1 MNLVYTMK
9 VNITVIGTGYV
20 GLVTGVCFADQG
32 NTVVCVDN
40 DASKIATLQKAETPI
55 YEPGL
60 TEILQKAIKANAIS
74 FTTKLSDGVQNA
86 DVIFLALP
94 TPPQEDGSADLSYIL
109 SVADEL
115 AGCMPARYTVVVD
128 KSTVPVG
135 TADQVA
141 ERLAAQGATN
151 FDVVSNPEFT
161 REGFAIEDFMQPER
175 VVVGS
180 ESERATAVMQKL
192 YASFVDKGR
201 PFIVT
206 STRTAELAKYAAN
219 TFLAVKISFMNEIAQ
234 MSERVDANI
243 DDLRTI
249 LGTDSRI
256 GNKFLYAGIGYGGSC
271 FPKDVKALFYAAD
284 QYGYEFK
291 MLSAAITVNH
301 HQHAMLVERLLDH
314 FKHDIAG
321 KKIAIW
327 GLAFKPET
335 DDIREAPALAIIDLL
350 LAAGAEV
357 RAYDPQASANVRK
370 FYPQANKITLVDEKY
385 QALDGADALL
395 IATEWSEFVGAD
407 LKQIKQLLRMPLVLD
422 GRNIFTPEQM
432 KKAGFTYYSVGR
444 SPVLAPY
451 TESAISG

>member
-1 MNLVYTMK
+1 MM
-9 VNITVIGTGYV
+9 VNIAVVGTGYV
-20 GLVTGVCFADQG
+20 GLVTGVCLADQG
-32 NTVVCVDN
+32 NTVVCIDN
-40 DASKIATLQKAETPI
+40 DATKISTLQQAKTPI

-60 TEILQKAIKANAIS
+60 TEILQKTIAAKSIS
-74 FTTKLSDGVQNA
+74 FTTNLSEGVHNA

-115 AGCMPARYTVVVD
+115 AGCMPAHYTVVVD

-141 ERLAAQGATN
+141 ERLSVQGASN

-161 REGFAIEDFMQPER
+161 REGYAIEDFMLPER

-180 ESERATAVMQKL
+180 QSERATAVMRNL
-192 YASFVDKGR
+192 YDSFVDKGR

-243 DDLRTI
+243 DDLRMI

-256 GNKFLYAGIGYGGSC
+256 GNKFLNAGIGYGGSC
-271 FPKDVKALFYAAD
+271 FPKDVKALFYTAD

-291 MLSAAITVNH
+291 MLSAAIAVNH
-301 HQHAMLVERLLDH
+301 HQHGMLVDRLLDH
-314 FKHDIAG
+314 FKGNIKGKTIAV
-321 KKIAIW
+321 W

-335 DDIREAPALAIIDLL
+335 DDIREAPALAIIDRLL
-350 LAAGAEV
+350 LAGAEV
-357 RAYDPQASANVRK
+357 RTYDPQASSNVRK
-370 FYPQANKITLVDEKY
+370 FYPQASNISLVDEKY
-385 QALDGADALL
+385 EALDGADALL
-395 IATEWSEFVGAD
+395 IATEWKEFAD
-407 LKQIKQLLRMPLVLD
+407 ANLNKIKKLLQIPLVLD
-422 GRNIFTPEQM
+422 GRNIFTPDQM
-432 KKAGFTYYSVGR
+432 KKFGFSYYSVGH
-444 SPVLAPY
+444 SPVIDK
-451 TESAISG
+451 SA

>member
-1 MNLVYTMK
+1 MI
-9 VNITVIGTGYV
+9 VNIAVVGTGYV
-20 GLVTGVCFADQG
+20 GLVTGVCLADQG
-32 NTVVCVDN
+32 NTVVCIDN
-40 DASKIATLQKAETPI
+40 DATKISTLQQARTPI

-60 TEILQKAIKANAIS
+60 TEILQKAIDAKTIS
-74 FTTKLSDGVQNA
+74 FTTMLSEGVKDA
-86 DVIFLALP
+86 DIIFLALP

-115 AGCMPARYTVVVD
+115 AGCMPKKYCVVVD

-135 TADQVA
+135 TAGQVA
-141 ERLAAQGATN
+141 ERLAARGADN

-161 REGFAIEDFMQPER
+161 REGFAIEDFMRPER

-192 YASFVDKGR
+192 YASFVDDSH

-256 GNKFLYAGIGYGGSC
+256 GSKFLNAGIGYGGSC

-291 MLSAAITVNH
+291 MLSAAIAVNH
-301 HQHAMLVERLLDH
+301 RQHGMLVERLLDH
-314 FKHDIAG
+314 FKGDITD
-321 KKIAIW
+321 KTIAVW

-335 DDIREAPALAIIDLL
+335 DDIREAPALAIIDQLL
-350 LAAGAEV
+350 LAGAQV
-357 RAYDPQASANVRK
+357 RAYDPQANANVRK
-370 FYPQANKITLVDEKY
+370 FYQQAGKISLVDEKY
-385 QALDGADALL
+385 EALDGSDALL
-395 IATEWSEFVGAD
+395 IATEWKEFAGAD
-407 LKQIKQLLRMPLVLD
+407 LSHIKKSLRTPLILD

-432 KKAGFTYYSVGR
+432 KKAGFSYYSVGR
-444 SPVLAPY
+444 SPVIVK
-451 TESAISG
+451 SV